1 MVYFHMEKE
10 KFNIQE
16 SFGFHFNLIFLH
28 IKRLMEIKL
37 KPYDLTHLQFSILMN
52 LYKNNT
58 STQKEIL
65 QYTNGDEASI
75 TRLIDRLELKGYLQ
89 RVKCE
94 NDKRKKKIILTQSG
108 ISLIEEATSCAVEVN
123 KELVKDLQK
132 EEADELLRLLQKVH
146 SSLHI
151 E

>member
-1 MVYFHMEKE
+1 MENE

-75 TRLIDRLELKGYLQ
+75 TRLIDRLESKGYLK
-89 RVKCE
+89 RIKCTD
-94 NDKRKKKIILTQSG
+94 DKRKKKLTLTPRG
-108 ISLIEEATSCAVEVN
+108 ISLIEEATGCAMEVN
-123 KELVKDLQK
+123 KELIKDLS
-132 EEADELLRLLQKVH
+132 EDEAKKLLGLLQKVH
-146 SSLHI
+146 YSLDQ